1 MHSRN
6 KPSNACIQLY
16 QNGTELQSIFRNFLK
31 TRLLAFVFYY
41 RVNGYELNTQ
51 TYGLVSG
58 MLNSGYSLGSFAGP
72 LLSGYLTE
80 KYEFAWA
87 TTIMTL
93 TLLAMVISI
102 VYYTFP

>member
-1 MHSRN
+1 
-6 KPSNACIQLY
+6 
-16 QNGTELQSIFRNFLK
+16 
-31 TRLLAFVFYY
+31 
-41 RVNGYELNTQ
+41 
-51 TYGLVSG
+51 

-93 TLLAMVISI
+93 TLLAMVISRDGRYQYFDVNANSI
-102 VYYTFP
+102 CKALIYQYIAIFITV